1 MNRREDLEA
10 RYDAMAPEVAERAYG
25 DPLARRLMEA
35 EGQGALMARLI
46 RETIAAIRSRPHSP
60 RTAAR
65 RADIAALW
73 HRRRRLQANARELR
87 LLIRQRDFHHQ
98 LWAAE

>member
-10 RYDAMAPEVAERAYG
+10 RYDAMAPEAAERAYG
-25 DPLARRLMEA
+25 DPLARRLTEA
-35 EGQGALMARLI
+35 EGQGVLMARLI
-46 RETIAAIRSRPHSP
+46 RETITAIRSRPHSP

-73 HRRRRLQANARELR
+73 RRRRQLQADARQLR
-87 LLIRQRDFHHQ
+87 LLIAQRAFQNQ

>member
-10 RYDAMAPEVAERAYG
+10 RYDAMAPDVVERAYG
-25 DPLARRLMEA
+25 DPLARRLREA

-46 RETIAAIRSRPHSP
+46 RETIAAIRSRPHGP
-60 RTAAR
+60 RIAAR
-65 RADIAALW
+65 RADVSALW
-73 HRRRRLQANARELR
+73 RRRRQLQADIRQLR
-87 LLIRQRDFHHQ
+87 LLIAQRALHDR